1 MIGQVIIND
10 NSSYG
15 FKKFPEKKPKK
26 TQHTVPILQFPHTYY
41 QNIKFRCTYTRKYLD
56 IQNACGFFLL
66 AHPAYMFDSM
76 IKETCLN
83 CDFGCNINH
92 FLCYIP
98 RN

>member
-1 MIGQVIIND
+1 MVSKNFQ
-10 NSSYG
+10 
-15 FKKFPEKKPKK
+15 KK
-26 TQHTVPILQFPHTYY
+26 TKKKNPHTVPTLQFPHTYY

-56 IQNACGFFLL
+56 IYTKRMWVFLL

-76 IKETCLN
+76 IQETCLN
-83 CDFGCNINH
+83 CDFGSNINH